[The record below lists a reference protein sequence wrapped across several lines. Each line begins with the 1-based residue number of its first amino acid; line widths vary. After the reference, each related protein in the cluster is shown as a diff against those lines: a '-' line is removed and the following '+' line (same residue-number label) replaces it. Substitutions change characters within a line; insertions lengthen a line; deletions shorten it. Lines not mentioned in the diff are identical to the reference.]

1 MTAVTPDLAPAQARA
16 PTWGPVVLDAVER
29 VLAAGLYGFLCW
41 RFLVAYQ
48 QQGDPTRLL
57 LLLSE
62 GLILVFILIRRWSGS
77 MSMDWRD
84 WLLAFAGTCFPLLV
98 TPDATVHP
106 LVPEQIGALVFLA
119 GVCIQLSAKAFLFRS
134 FGVLPANR
142 GVKRGG
148 PYRLVR
154 HPMYAGY
161 FVSYIGFLLIC
172 PSVWNATI
180 YLVTAVFQL
189 GRISREERLLS
200 EDAAYR
206 EFKLATTRRLIPWV
220 Y

>member
-1 MTAVTPDLAPAQARA
+1 MTAVAPEDLSAPARSNAT
-16 PTWGPVVLDAVER
+16 TWLDAVER
-29 VLAAGLYGFLCW
+29 VLAAGLYTFLCW
-41 RFLVAYQ
+41 RFLQAYQ
-48 QQGDPTRLL
+48 VNHDPLRLL

-62 GLILVFILIRRWSGS
+62 GLILVFILIRRWSGA

-98 TPDATVHP
+98 TSEATTRP
-106 LVPEQIGALVFLA
+106 LVPEQVGALVFLA

-161 FVSYIGFLLIC
+161 FVSYVGFLLIC
-172 PSVWNATI
+172 PSIWNASI
-180 YLVTAVFQL
+180 YLVTAIFQL
-189 GRISREERLLS
+189 ARISREERLLS
-200 EDAAYR
+200 QDPEYR
-206 EFKLATTRRLIPWV
+206 DFKLSTRRRLVPGL